1 MTVTIQYTMA
11 HLMALL
17 QYLGP
22 GTPMPYNPTLDLNGD
37 GWITVADLLA
47 MLSNMTL

>member
-1 MTVTIQYTMA
+1 MTTTINYTMA

-22 GTPMPYNPTLDLNGD
+22 GMPMPYNATLDLNGD

>member
-1 MTVTIQYTMA
+1 MTTTISYTMA

-22 GTPMPYNPTLDLNGD
+22 GMPPPYNPTLDLNGD
-37 GWITVADLLA
+37 GWINVADLLA

>member
-1 MTVTIQYTMA
+1 MSVTIHYTVQ
-11 HLMALL
+11 HLLGIL

-22 GTPMPYNPTLDLNGD
+22 GTPPPYNAALDLNGD
-37 GWITVADLLA
+37 GWITIADLLA

>member
-1 MTVTIQYTMA
+1 MSVTIHYTMA

-22 GTPMPYNPTLDLNGD
+22 GTPPPYNPVLDLNTD
-37 GWITVADLLA
+37 GWINIQDLLA

>member
-1 MTVTIQYTMA
+1 MTTTIHYTVA

-17 QYLGP
+17 PYLGP
-22 GTPMPYNPTLDLNGD
+22 GTPPPYNAALDVNAD
-37 GWITVADLLA
+37 GWINVADLLA

>member
-1 MTVTIQYTMA
+1 MGVTINYTVA
-11 HLMALL
+11 HLIALL

-22 GTPMPYNPTLDLNGD
+22 GMPPPYNPMLDVNAD
-37 GWITVADLLA
+37 GWINVADLLA